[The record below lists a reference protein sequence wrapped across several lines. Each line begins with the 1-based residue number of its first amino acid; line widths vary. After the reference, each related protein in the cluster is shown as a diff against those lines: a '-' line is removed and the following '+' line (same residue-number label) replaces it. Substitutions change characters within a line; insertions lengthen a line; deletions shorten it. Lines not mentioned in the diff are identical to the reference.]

1 MFPVS
6 AHNAIILKAEN
17 MAEKLEWMAKLRY
30 CIGAAQGPSI
40 KAATPEFDSSGR
52 FSSAPEPSGVN
63 VLFHKYQT
71 GNKGLIVET
80 LL

>member
-30 CIGAAQGPSI
+30 CLIPVEDLA
-40 KAATPEFDSSGR
+40 
-52 FSSAPEPSGVN
+52 
-63 VLFHKYQT
+63 VLL
-71 GNKGLIVET
+71 N
-80 LL
+80 LLG